1 MMQSG
6 TFSKKRIVLVV
17 ELQANLLMGI
27 DETDFMT
34 CRQGNNADYSIAMCA
49 LQGRHKIH
57 SQQYFFHK
65 RLARLGESHA
75 GSAISSAQS
84 CEIAQD
90 QGNRRYGTGVRRR
103 DHERQQLGQDQG
115 HPDVSESGA
124 TRAHP
129 RRPRWA
135 KPTALDKPAQ
145 SSEAPSNGELS
156 NQTMRTDASPVSRMS
171 GRRRLGSRGA
181 GISGRE
187 RGKRKPQ

>member
-1 MMQSG
+1 M
-6 TFSKKRIVLVV
+6 
-17 ELQANLLMGI
+17 
-27 DETDFMT
+27 
-34 CRQGNNADYSIAMCA
+34 
-49 LQGRHKIH
+49 
-57 SQQYFFHK
+57 
-65 RLARLGESHA
+65 ARLNQSRRQYDPTTRNGNRERQRQVEPPSCA
-75 GSAISSAQS
+75 AASGSGITQLLP
-84 CEIAQD
+84 AQD

-187 RGKRKPQ
+187 RGNRKPQ